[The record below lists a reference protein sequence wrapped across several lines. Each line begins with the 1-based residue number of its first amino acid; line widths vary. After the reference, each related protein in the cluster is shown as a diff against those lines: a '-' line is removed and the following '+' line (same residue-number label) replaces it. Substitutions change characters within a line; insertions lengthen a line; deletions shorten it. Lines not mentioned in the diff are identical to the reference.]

1 MSKEPSPVFYCYK
14 ALSLAPLSGN
24 AKSAGGALL
33 DHFNQRTGQLD
44 PSIASLSRRLG
55 IARRATIDALN
66 ELVQFGLFSRRTH
79 GGTAYRSAYE
89 PNFGLARSMVS
100 DFESRRKGAIAPSE
114 TSPLHPKN
122 RPPKRSRRA
131 RSSGD
136 GATTFGRQSSGNG
149 ATTPSGD
156 GAISTSGDGATK
168 TLQIINPPNK
178 TLDSRPE
185 KPKPT
190 VGAAAALGQEGQAA
204 RRFVPEE
211 CEAVTVDEVL
221 LPRQI
226 TERNAVREAARR
238 RAEATGRWQR
248 DLIRHDAEL
257 YARLLPTLSETDV
270 TYIEATDAELACPG
284 GGLAS
289 ILAAIRLAV
298 TMRKSKPEHD
308 QGD

>member
-55 IARRATIDALN
+55 IDRRATIDALN
-66 ELVQFGLFSRRTH
+66 ELVQFGLFSRRAH
-79 GGTAYRSAYE
+79 GGTANRSAYE
-89 PNFGLARSMVS
+89 PNFALARSMVS
-100 DFESRRKGAIAPSE
+100 DFESRRKGAVAPSE

-156 GAISTSGDGATK
+156 GATSTSGDGATK
-168 TLQIINPPNK
+168 TLRIINPHNK
-178 TLDSRPE
+178 TLDFRSERT
-185 KPKPT
+185 KPAS
-190 VGAAAALGQEGQAA
+190 GAAAALGQEGQAA
-204 RRFVPEE
+204 RRLVPEQ
-211 CEAVTVDEVL
+211 CKPITGDDIL
-221 LPRQI
+221 LSRQMVGK
-226 TERNAVREAARR
+226 NAVREAAQR

-257 YARLLPTLSETDV
+257 YAKLMPTLSETDV
-270 TYIEATDAELACPG
+270 AYIEATDAELARPG

-289 ILAAIRLAV
+289 ILATGPPLTR
-298 TMRKSKPEHD
+298 RD
-308 QGD
+308 QTRRDQKGD